1 MEDKINDVNES
12 HQHWHEKANRG
23 NKWRVQSEQAVSR
36 LALCD
41 YNLHGRF
48 ITVKHPNT
56 QSRLP
61 YLRQMLSKLFSQQRH
76 LRGSYIRQS
85 VQVSGVLPRAREL
98 GHTGNELKS
107 RNGPAKRE
115 NREAPERLQVW

>member
-1 MEDKINDVNES
+1 MTNLHGRFITVKHPNT
-12 HQHWHEKANRG
+12 
-23 NKWRVQSEQAVSR
+23 QSRLPYLLTTAVTAVSR